1 MNCRR
6 RKVAIIQLIHLA
18 SADRPSART
27 ALSQREF
34 PQRRPSAGSLVDR
47 WSAEPD
53 HSSDPCASGLL
64 YLKRTDVDRRWGL
77 GGAALPTPPRA
88 HDQTTDGSSENVTT
102 GKVMISS

>member
-6 RKVAIIQLIHLA
+6 RKAAIIQLIHLA

-34 PQRRPSAGSLVDR
+34 LQRRPSAGSLVDR

-64 YLKRTDVDRRWGL
+64 YLKRTDVERRRGS
-77 GGAALPTPPRA
+77 GGAALPTPPRS
-88 HDQTTDGSSENVTT
+88 HDQKTMDGSSEAVTT
-102 GKVMISS
+102 